1 MSLYPDRSD
10 EELVA
15 AVAAGDTAALG
26 QLVQRH
32 QERVL
37 SLAYRILLRW
47 DLAEDVGQEVFL
59 RVWSSAGDYR
69 PKARFT
75 TWLYRVV
82 VNVALDAIRRA
93 RRQPVQLAESFAD
106 VPAGDPPDH
115 LVAEERA
122 ASVAKAVA
130 ALPER
135 QRIALVLHVYEDLRC
150 REVAEV
156 TGWSASA
163 VESLLVR
170 AYAALRLHLADLDT
184 DTGRSQGNRP
194 KGR

>member
-1 MSLYPDRSD
+1 MLPRPDRSD
-10 EELVA
+10 EDLVA
-15 AVAAGDTAALG
+15 DVAAGDTAALG
-26 QLVQRH
+26 ELVRRH

-47 DLAEDVGQEVFL
+47 DMAEEVGQEVFL
-59 RVWSSAGDYR
+59 RVWSSAGDYQ

-82 VNVALDAIRRA
+82 VNASLDAKRRA
-93 RRQPVQLAESFAD
+93 GRQPVQLTESFD
-106 VPAGDPPDH
+106 ESTSTDLPDC
-115 LVAEERA
+115 LVAEETA
-122 ASVAKAVA
+122 GSVARAVA

-135 QRIALVLHVYEDLRC
+135 QRITLVLHVYESLRC

-156 TGWSASA
+156 TGWSVSA

-170 AYAALRLHLADLDT
+170 AYAALRDSLSDLNT
-184 DTGRSQGNRP
+184 DTGRPQGNHGDER
-194 KGR
+194 

>member
-1 MSLYPDRSD
+1 MSLPPDRSD

-15 AVAAGDTAALG
+15 DVAAGDMAALG
-26 QLVQRH
+26 ELVRRH

-37 SLAYRILLRW
+37 SLAHRILLRW

-59 RVWSSAGDYR
+59 RIWSSAGDYQ
-69 PKARFT
+69 PTARFT

-82 VNVALDAIRRA
+82 VNASLDARRRA
-93 RRQPVQLAESFAD
+93 KRQPAPLAESFAGS
-106 VPAGDPPDH
+106 PAGDPPDR
-115 LVAEERA
+115 LVAEEMA
-122 ASVAKAVA
+122 GSVAKAVS

-135 QRIALVLHVYEDLRC
+135 QRIALVLHVYEGLRC

-156 TGWSASA
+156 TGWSVSA

-170 AYAALRLHLADLDT
+170 AYAALRLRLADLDT
-184 DTGRSQGNRP
+184 DTDRSQENRP
-194 KGR
+194 EGR